1 MTEPLTLLFVDSN
14 VLLHYRGLGEI
25 DWRALAAA
33 HGIEPQVLRV
43 VVAAV
48 IVREID
54 EQKFANKS
62 GKIRKRAQ
70 RLSLELEQ
78 AALAAEAGTPQKV
91 RGGVPLIVQV
101 RDSRS
106 AFDTHDLRPR
116 VADDELLA
124 AMLGHQPTATVLV
137 SADAGARMGARRY
150 GLRAIAPDESDRLPG
165 EEDELSKL
173 QRELATLKNK
183 EPKLRLRFSKST
195 SESGNDVLVVS
206 IPDAPP
212 APVEAWHTAMAGAN
226 ALVPPFTGPG
236 ASREVSPA
244 EQKSWRDELRR
255 ATGANGIDISG
266 LAGSLNGIDARDIAR
281 YEADRIR
288 FLRDYES
295 LLRAAFDRWV
305 EYRRSVLLQLELV
318 NDGTVPAED
327 VSVHIDIPDGPEVQL
342 ANAFDDE
349 HPFDTRDVEP
359 SIPAPPEPPVQPR
372 TVLQTMIDQTAMV
385 SVLVP
390 TFPAMLGESVSTG
403 MQLRRTNSFDADQDF
418 PTLQHGYCLDL
429 DVLRLWYPPTVVPT
443 GFSINYRI
451 SAANLPS
458 PTTGKLH
465 VRVLGNLPPEVGES

>member
-1 MTEPLTLLFVDSN
+1 M
-14 VLLHYRGLGEI
+14 
-25 DWRALAAA
+25 
-33 HGIEPQVLRV
+33 

-54 EQKFANKS
+54 EQKFANKN

-78 AALAAEAGTPQKV
+78 AALAAEEGTPHML
-91 RGGVPLIVQV
+91 RGEVPLIVQV
-101 RDSRS
+101 RDSRA

-124 AMLGHQPTATVLV
+124 AMLGHQPTTTVLV

-173 QRELATLKNK
+173 QRELTTIKNK
-183 EPKLRLRFSKST
+183 EPKLRLRFSKSA
-195 SESGNDVLVVS
+195 SESGNDVLLVS
-206 IPDAPP
+206 IPNAPP
-212 APVEAWHTAMAGAN
+212 APVEAWRKAMVGAN
-226 ALVPPFTGPG
+226 ALVPPFTGPV
-236 ASREVSPA
+236 ASQELSLA
-244 EQKSWRDELRR
+244 EQKSWRDELKRV
-255 ATGANGIDISG
+255 TGTKGIDLSG

-295 LLRAAFDRWV
+295 QLRAAFDRWV
-305 EYRRSVLLQLELV
+305 EYRRSILLQLELV

-327 VSVHIDIPDGPEVQL
+327 ISVHIHIPDGPEAQL

-359 SIPAPPEPPVQPR
+359 PIPATPKPPAQPR
-372 TVLQTMIDQTAMV
+372 TVLHTMIDHTAMI
-385 SVLVP
+385 SVPVP
-390 TFPAMLGESVSTG
+390 TLPSILGERLSTG
-403 MQLRRTNSFDADQDF
+403 MQLRRTNSFDAEQDF
-418 PTLQHGYCLDL
+418 PTLKHGYCF
-429 DVLRLWYPPTVVPT
+429 DVDALRLWYPPAVAPT
-443 GFSINYRI
+443 GFSIDYRI
-451 SAANLPS
+451 SAANLSIPA
-458 PTTGKLH
+458 TGKLH
-465 VRVLGNLPPEVGES
+465 VRVSADRPPLDVES